1 MGNGCF
7 NYQTTSVISV
17 NSVHSVQKTQLKCVF
32 CMQVLQQPRKKVWK
46 KGVEFEEGKKDL
58 SLYITPQLSDS
69 SSSLWREWV
78 FQLVG
83 AKGEELL
90 LDK

>member
-32 CMQVLQQPRKKVWK
+32 CMQVLQQPPIPFSPPLCLKEIKIRAAWNRNI
-46 KGVEFEEGKKDL
+46 FFRQNFTLNLYEGL
-58 SLYITPQLSDS
+58 VPAQQL
-69 SSSLWREWV
+69 
-78 FQLVG
+78 Q
-83 AKGEELL
+83 K
-90 LDK
+90 

>member
-1 MGNGCF
+1 MSTLFSN
-7 NYQTTSVISV
+7 
-17 NSVHSVQKTQLKCVF
+17 K
-32 CMQVLQQPRKKVWK
+32 
-46 KGVEFEEGKKDL
+46 KKDFLSALFFIAVLPQRWHFDFCVAKIGLPQKGLKKDDGVRGRREEL